1 MATASPAS
9 YLAALD
15 AAWEA
20 HLAPRAGAAPTVIS
34 LFAGG
39 GGSSL
44 GYRMAGYREL
54 LAVEWDEPA
63 IETLRL
69 NLPDVPVWAGDI
81 TELPLKE
88 CLRLTG
94 LVQGEL
100 DVLDG
105 SPPCQGFSTA
115 GKRQLH
121 DVRNSL
127 WREYVRL
134 LEGLRPRAFV
144 LENVPGLVKGK
155 MRLVFSE
162 CYRALQACG
171 YLASARVL
179 NAAYFGVP
187 QDRHRLVIVGVRDDL
202 GIAPTH
208 PRAETWPIPLR
219 VPLGAAT
226 LLRSR
231 MDADQLD
238 PLDWQTPALDDAYGR
253 LWARVSRGGCA
264 ADVIGKGYTN
274 CVKPRL
280 DRPCCTLP
288 KTQTGRGFA
297 TVVHPIEPRALS
309 VLEAKLISSI
319 PPQYQL
325 TGSYSERWARIG
337 NAVPPLLIR
346 AIATHLRQTV
356 FELDT
361 VQQQRDVA

>member
-1 MATASPAS
+1 VATASPAS
-9 YLAALD
+9 YLTALD
-15 AAWEA
+15 AAWQA
-20 HLAPRAGAAPTVIS
+20 HHAPRAGDAPTVVS

-54 LAVEWDEPA
+54 LAVEWDDHA
-63 IETLRL
+63 VDTLRL

-81 TELPLKE
+81 AELPLEE
-88 CLRLTG
+88 CLQLIG
-94 LVQGEL
+94 LAPGEL

-121 DVRNSL
+121 DARNGL
-127 WREYVRL
+127 WREYVRI
-134 LEGLRPRAFV
+134 LEDLRPRAFV

-171 YLASARVL
+171 YHVSARML
-179 NAAYFGVP
+179 NAACFGVP
-187 QDRHRLVIVGVRDDL
+187 QDRRRLVIL
-202 GIAPTH
+202 GIREDLSITPTH

-219 VPLGAAT
+219 VPLGAAH
-226 LLRSR
+226 LLRGQLT
-231 MDADQLD
+231 DAATD
-238 PLDWQTPALDDAYGR
+238 PLDWETPALNDAYGQ
-253 LWARVSRGGCA
+253 LWERVARGGCA
-264 ADVIGKGYTN
+264 ADIIGKGYTN

-309 VLEAKLISSI
+309 VLEAKLISSF

-325 TGSYSERWARIG
+325 TGSYRERWARIG